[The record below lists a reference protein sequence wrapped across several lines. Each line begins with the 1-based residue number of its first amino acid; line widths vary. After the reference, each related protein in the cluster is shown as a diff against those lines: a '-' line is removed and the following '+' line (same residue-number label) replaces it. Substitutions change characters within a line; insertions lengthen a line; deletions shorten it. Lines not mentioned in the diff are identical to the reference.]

1 MKKNRPYLVPA
12 IDRAVRIMSLL
23 QTEGDMTLAEIAEAT
38 RLHKSSVHKIV
49 VTLDYHGL
57 LDRDAVT
64 RKYSL
69 GVALSDLGRTALD
82 NIDVRHMAKPFLKQ
96 LVDFSGET
104 AALAILRDTRMVIV
118 DIEEAQVQIRVS
130 LNVGMSSPA
139 TTTSNGKAVLAWL
152 PEGRIKE
159 IIDSEGLP
167 AKTKTSITKP
177 GIFRNELAAVRAR
190 GYATDYEEFEQGIS
204 GVSAPIL
211 NKGVPIGALSL
222 AIPAFR
228 LAKAKVP
235 KYGRKCAELAAQL
248 SNMLR

>member
-1 MKKNRPYLVPA
+1 
-12 IDRAVRIMSLL
+12 
-23 QTEGDMTLAEIAEAT
+23 
-38 RLHKSSVHKIV
+38 
-49 VTLDYHGL
+49 
-57 LDRDAVT
+57 
-64 RKYSL
+64 
-69 GVALSDLGRTALD
+69 
-82 NIDVRHMAKPFLKQ
+82 MAKPFLKQ

-177 GIFRNELAAVRAR
+177 GIFRNELAAVRTR